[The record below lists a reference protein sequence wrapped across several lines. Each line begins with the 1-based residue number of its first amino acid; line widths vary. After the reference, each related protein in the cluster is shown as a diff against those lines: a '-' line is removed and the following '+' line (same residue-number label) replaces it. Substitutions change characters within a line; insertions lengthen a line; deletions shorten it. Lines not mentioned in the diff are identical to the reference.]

1 MRIHRVSV
9 KMDFVQKKKFLV
21 PFEIAS
27 IYFFLYNKGS
37 GGYGIELNVELNY
50 SHNAKK

>member
-1 MRIHRVSV
+1 
-9 KMDFVQKKKFLV
+9 MDFVQKKKYIWFPLKLHQY
-21 PFEIAS
+21 I
-27 IYFFLYNKGS
+27 FFLYNKGS